1 MSDSSDSGPRVSVV
15 VPLQRQPFEEVV
27 ACLREKLAQAE
38 RGEITAFAYVC
49 EYHNGNVGQYAFH
62 DKGSNIY
69 KLVGVIEALKARLVK
84 RYLGSSDDSENL
96 D

>member
-1 MSDSSDSGPRVSVV
+1 MSDHRPPMPVV

-49 EYHNGNVGQYAFH
+49 EYQDGNVGQYAFH
-62 DKGSNIY
+62 DRGSNIY
-69 KLVGVIEALKARLVK
+69 KLVGAVEALKYRLTK
-84 RYLGSSDDSENL
+84 RYLGSSDSGENL